1 MIVEIITPDKVVFE
15 GEANK
20 VLLPGIDGWF
30 EILDHH
36 APLVSILG
44 EGEIKVT
51 DPKKKVQ
58 MVPINGGV
66 IEVNENHVKIL
77 AE

>member
-1 MIVEIITPDKVVFE
+1 MIVEIITPDKTVFE
-15 GEANK
+15 GEANS
-20 VLLPGIDGWF
+20 VRLPGIDGWF

-44 EGEIKVT
+44 EGDIKVT
-51 DPKKKVQ
+51 DPKKKDH
-58 MVPINGGV
+58 MIPINGGV
-66 IEVNENHVKIL
+66 IEVLNNHVKIL

>member
-1 MIVEIITPDKVVFE
+1 MIIEIITPDKVVFE

-44 EGEIKVT
+44 AGEIKVT
-51 DPKKKVQ
+51 DAKKEEQ
-58 MVPINGGV
+58 LIPINGGV
-66 IEVNENHVKIL
+66 IEVNDNHVKIL

>member
-44 EGEIKVT
+44 AGEIKVT
-51 DPKKKVQ
+51 DPKKKEHLIAV
-58 MVPINGGV
+58 NGGV
-66 IEVNENHVKIL
+66 IEVNDNHVKIL

>member
-30 EILDHH
+30 EILNHH
-36 APLVSILG
+36 APLVSIISAG
-44 EGEIKVT
+44 DIKVT
-51 DPKKKVQ
+51 DSNKKEHMIAV
-58 MVPINGGV
+58 NGGV
-66 IEVNENHVKIL
+66 IEVNDNHVKIL

>member
-15 GEANK
+15 GEAK
-20 VLLPGIDGWF
+20 AVRLPGIDGWF
-30 EILDHH
+30 EILNHH

-44 EGEIKVT
+44 AGEIKVT
-51 DPKKKVQ
+51 DPNKKEQ
-58 MVPINGGV
+58 LIPINGGV
-66 IEVNENHVKIL
+66 IEVNDNHVKIL

>member
-1 MIVEIITPDKVVFE
+1 MIVEIITPDKTVFQ
-15 GEANK
+15 GEAK
-20 VLLPGIDGWF
+20 SVRLPGIDGWF

-44 EGEIKVT
+44 AGEIKVV
-51 DPKKKVQ
+51 DAEKKDQ
-58 MVPINGGV
+58 LITINGGV
-66 IEVNENHVKIL
+66 IEVNDNHVKIL

>member
-36 APLVSILG
+36 APLVSILTAG
-44 EGEIKVT
+44 DIKLT
-51 DPKKKVQ
+51 DTKKKEHLIAV
-58 MVPINGGV
+58 NGGV
-66 IEVNENHVKIL
+66 IEVNDNRVKIL

>member
-1 MIVEIITPDKVVFE
+1 MIVEIITPDKIVFE

-36 APLVSILG
+36 APLVSILSA
-44 EGEIKVT
+44 GEIKVT
-51 DPKKKVQ
+51 DAKKEEQ
-58 MVPINGGV
+58 LIPINGGV
-66 IEVNENHVKIL
+66 IEVNDNHIKIL